1 VHELVKNHRSSL
13 DKRGVCKHVC
23 RADEPNPTAATKP
36 FAPGSPMRPTHTSDP
51 LSLQLIQSAE
61 TWNEAK
67 ATSTSRQLSLKQ
79 ITANT
84 NRWLWP
90 MFHIHLH
97 IYSFLLP
104 GHYPLVK
111 KIRGKG

>member
-1 VHELVKNHRSSL
+1 VHELVKNYRSSL
-13 DKRGVCKHVC
+13 DKRGVRKHVC

-67 ATSTSRQLSLKQ
+67 ATNTSGQTLSR
-79 ITANT
+79 ANDGKYEQVVLADVSPAP
-84 NRWLWP
+84 R
-90 MFHIHLH
+90 
-97 IYSFLLP
+97 IYSCQ
-104 GHYPLVK
+104 G
-111 KIRGKG
+111 